1 MRPLSQTAALLATL
15 ALACP
20 LAGAADPA
28 PASKQ
33 AGSGAA
39 TPPKADKTDKADAK
53 PACRVCGGTC
63 GLEPICVCE
72 PGTKKK
78 PKTTYSM
85 RCEPVC
91 VPTPCPWHGGEGG
104 RHALSCAGGPCSGG
118 CGGATVRTKKSLLKT
133 IKEEEVDMVTRKIE
147 HVCRHCSG
155 RETAS
160 SCTSCTDPGP
170 TRSWWPWAWLLAR

>member
-1 MRPLSQTAALLATL
+1 MRSPSRIAAVLASI
-15 ALACP
+15 ALAWP
-20 LAGAADPA
+20 VPGAGTRAEAGKPSKAAD
-28 PASKQ
+28 SK
-33 AGSGAA
+33 
-39 TPPKADKTDKADAK
+39 PV
-53 PACRVCGGTC
+53 CRVCGGTC

-78 PKTTYSM
+78 PKTSYSM

-91 VPTPCPWHGGEGG
+91 VPAPSPWHGGGG
-104 RHALSCAGGPCSGG
+104 LRHAPSCTGGPCDGG

-133 IKEEEVDMVTRKIE
+133 IKEEEVDVVTRKIE

-160 SCTSCTDPGP
+160 SCTSCTDPGRP
-170 TRSWWPWAWLLAR
+170 RSWLPWAWLFAR